1 MEHLILSLLI
11 VLVAMSNL
19 ITTITVNKR
28 INKLESF
35 VKQVDF
41 DLSVVACILKDKEDK
56 KNKHEI

>member
-11 VLVAMSNL
+11 VLVAISNL

-35 VKQVDF
+35 VKQTDF
-41 DLSVVACILKDKEDK
+41 DLSVIACIIKDKKEDE
-56 KNKHEI
+56 HDI

>member
-11 VLVAMSNL
+11 VLVAISNL

-35 VKQVDF
+35 VKQIDF
-41 DLSVVACILKDKEDK
+41 DLSVVACIIKDKGDK
-56 KNKHEI
+56 HDI

>member
-11 VLVAMSNL
+11 VLVAISNL

-35 VKQVDF
+35 VKQTDF
-41 DLSVVACILKDKEDK
+41 DLSVIACIIKDKKEDK
-56 KNKHEI
+56 HDI

>member
-11 VLVAMSNL
+11 VLVAISNL

-35 VKQVDF
+35 VKQTDF
-41 DLSVVACILKDKEDK
+41 DLSVVACIIKDKEDK
-56 KNKHEI
+56 NEI

>member
-35 VKQVDF
+35 IKQVDF
-41 DLSVVACILKDKEDK
+41 DLSVVACVLKDKEDK
-56 KNKHEI
+56 K